1 MWHRVRK
8 NKLSPFRKASRH
20 EAGSYMP
27 SASQGGPEQ
36 RPVVPAAL
44 HLALMFFC
52 SSFLFAHLQEYSA
65 SSLPVFEKVTAD
77 DSEDNKRVVLFLFF
91 FFLSS

>member
-1 MWHRVRK
+1 M
-8 NKLSPFRKASRH
+8 
-20 EAGSYMP
+20 
-27 SASQGGPEQ
+27 
-36 RPVVPAAL
+36 VPAAL

-77 DSEDNKRVVLFLFF
+77 DSEDNKRVVLVFF
-91 FFLSS
+91 FFLCVFMITPPFLLIKS

>member
-1 MWHRVRK
+1 MRGTILEK
-8 NKLSPFRKASRH
+8 INKV
-20 EAGSYMP
+20 P
-27 SASQGGPEQ
+27 SARPAGTKQAAIPEEDLSSD
-36 RPVVPAAL
+36 PWCL
-44 HLALMFFC
+44 LLSILFSCFFC

-77 DSEDNKRVVLFLFF
+77 DSEDNKRVVGFF